1 LILFFDDTKIELS
14 FPFHD
19 KQITDIHT
27 IFTEKNGSKTIIAR
41 RKIEQK
47 QLK

>member
-14 FPFHD
+14 FPFYD

-27 IFTEKNGSKTIIAR
+27 IFTEKMAAKP
-41 RKIEQK
+41 
-47 QLK
+47 L